1 MVMVLIMLDELW
13 NTTLVRPGE
22 YMVRLG
28 SWSRKYMFNRLV
40 ESIEKRLAREGFNTK
55 IIAYEPRIIIIDPKP
70 SNKLFDILGH
80 IFGISSFSPAI
91 QLDFSPRKILDSII
105 EITSLIDIDSFAVRV
120 IRGDAPISS
129 RGLAKELSDKV
140 AYRTGLRIDLDKPD
154 IEIKVEIRRRKVYV
168 YTEEIRGPG
177 GLPYGVEGCLI
188 SLVSGGV
195 DSAVASVLAMKRGVK
210 IIPLFVDLYPY
221 WGEKAIMRAYRSLE
235 LLYKWVPWYDME
247 AYIIRNASEP
257 LLELKIP
264 AGIRCIACKAIMY
277 RYAFKLSQKI
287 GCRGI
292 VTGESIGQVASQT
305 LNNISVLTMLSPI
318 PVYRPVAFMDKL
330 EIIELGR
337 RMGFSE
343 LDVDVGKCHLR
354 PSHPTISI
362 GEKELVILS
371 KELERID
378 HIITRVLD
386 NNLEEIVFPKTS
398 RGL

>member
-1 MVMVLIMLDELW
+1 MVPVMLDELW

-55 IIAYEPRIIIIDPKP
+55 IVAYEPRIMIIDPEP
-70 SNKLFDILGH
+70 SNKLFDVLKH
-80 IFGISSFSPAI
+80 VFGISSFSPAI
-91 QLDFSPRKILDSII
+91 QLDFSLRKILDSII
-105 EITSLIDIDSFAVRV
+105 EITSLLDIDSFAIRV
-120 IRGDAPISS
+120 IRGDLPISS

-154 IEIKVEIRRRKVYV
+154 IEIKVEIRRHKVYV
-168 YTEEIRGPG
+168 YTEEIPGPG
-177 GLPYGVEGCLI
+177 GLPYGVEGCLV

-210 IIPLFVDLYPY
+210 VIPLFVDLYPY

-235 LLYKWVPWYDME
+235 LLYEWVPWYDMK

-277 RYAFKLSQKI
+277 RYAFKLAQKI

-305 LNNISVLTMLSPI
+305 LNNMSALTMLSPT

-343 LDVDVGKCHLR
+343 LNVDVGKCHLR

-362 GEKELVILS
+362 REKELFILS

-398 RGL
+398 HGL